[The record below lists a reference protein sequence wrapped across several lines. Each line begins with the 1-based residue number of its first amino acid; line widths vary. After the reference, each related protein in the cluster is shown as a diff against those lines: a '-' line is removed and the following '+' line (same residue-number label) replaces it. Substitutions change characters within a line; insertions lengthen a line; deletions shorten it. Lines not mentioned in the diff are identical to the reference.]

1 MSTTEVT
8 IDINSFGEMGDEDY
22 ERLKQDI
29 AARGVLVPIEY
40 DSEGRLLDGH
50 NRLRVCDELGIE
62 PPKVVRT
69 FASDRDRLLHI
80 IALNALRRHL
90 SPKRKQHWIHEF
102 EQLTLNIT
110 VPIVPKAKPSH
121 WDPSKAAVH
130 AAERQ
135 RFHRLQEKIRPAQPV
150 GPDSDPWQLA
160 SAILDALEA
169 LRPHVAENHAG
180 EIDAI
185 AETVRQLVWGPA

>member
-1 MSTTEVT
+1 MSAQEVV
-8 IDINSFGEMGDEDY
+8 NPFGEMDDADY
-22 ERLKQDI
+22 ERLKRDI
-29 AARGVLVPIEY
+29 EERGQLVPIEY
-40 DSEGRLLDGH
+40 DTEGRVVDGH
-50 NRLRVCDELGIE
+50 NRLRICAELGIE
-62 PPKVVRT
+62 PLIVVRT
-69 FASDRDRLLHI
+69 FADDRERILHG
-80 IALNALRRHL
+80 IALNTLRRQL
-90 SPKRKQHWIHEF
+90 SPRKKQHWIHEY
-102 EQLTLNIT
+102 EQLTLNVV

-121 WDPSKAAVH
+121 WDPSKAAIH

-150 GPDSDPWQLA
+150 APDSDPWQLA

-169 LRPHVAENHAG
+169 LRPHVAENHAA